1 MDEQIDEFNAASV
14 GDLRMFS
21 DERRRERNVRLDWDG
36 IDMENARTLK
46 QRRASAKG
54 VLTKAISH
62 VSETLIVGGD
72 IMEVQAMQERLIRV
86 FSSFKEACDRYKD
99 TLVDDI
105 DVEESVAYLH
115 ETESRYLAAK
125 DRITL
130 WLQSNG
136 NPSVEERDRSDDNAD
151 GSVSQINSR
160 ASRRSSSSRHSKIS
174 IEAQ

>member
-1 MDEQIDEFNAASV
+1 MDEQSDEFNTASV
-14 GDLRMFS
+14 GDLRIFS
-21 DERRRERNVRLDWDG
+21 DERRRERNVRRDWDG
-36 IDMENARTLK
+36 IDMENAGTLK

-54 VLTKAISH
+54 FLTKAITH
-62 VSETLIVGGD
+62 VSEALIVGGD

-115 ETESRYLAAK
+115 EAESRCLAAK

-130 WLQSNG
+130 WLQSNR
-136 NPSVEERDRSDDNAD
+136 NSRVEERDRSDVNAD
-151 GSVSQINSR
+151 DSVSQTNFFIY
-160 ASRRSSSSRHSKIS
+160 
-174 IEAQ
+174 